1 MISAFVL
8 PDLLQ
13 QNSSRSISSLDI
25 RIRVLRVL
33 GLLVGRPVLGLN
45 IFHLTSVST
54 YIILYVSTKVNPSK
68 QNVTQM

>member
-33 GLLVGRPVLGLN
+33 GLFVGRPVLGLN

-68 QNVTQM
+68 RFVT